1 MTTYVKSINS
11 LSETIKKHSEIIKK
25 LREQRKE
32 YENKLYIFMKKNNM
46 EIYEG
51 IKIEKIKPKEKSERK
66 KQKEKRE
73 ETVRLF
79 SEIGVDDPDELFKLT
94 ENIRKSKPVS
104 EKMDE

>member
-1 MTTYVKSINS
+1 MATYVKSINS
-11 LSETIKKHSEIIKK
+11 LSDTIKKHSEIIKK
-25 LREQRKE
+25 LKDQRKD

-51 IKIEKIKPKEKSERK
+51 IKIEKIQPKEKSERK
-66 KQKEKRE
+66 KAKEKRA

-94 ENIRKSKPVS
+94 ESIRKSKIPIQ
-104 EKMDE
+104 KDED